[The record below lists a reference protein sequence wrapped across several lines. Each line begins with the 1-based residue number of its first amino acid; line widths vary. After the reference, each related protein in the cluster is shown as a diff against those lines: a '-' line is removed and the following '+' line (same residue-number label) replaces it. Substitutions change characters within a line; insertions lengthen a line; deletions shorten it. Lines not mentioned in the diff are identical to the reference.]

1 MAKDSEIDYSDL
13 MLEATAN
20 VQSIMLEFQ
29 NKLAKPMMKKK
40 FAEMWMGMP
49 DEMKQK
55 FATEQ
60 PEAYQALQD
69 TLK

>member
-1 MAKDSEIDYSDL
+1 MGKDIELDYSDL
-13 MLEATAN
+13 ILEATAN

-55 FATEQ
+55 FASDN
-60 PEAYQALQD
+60 PEAYKALQE
-69 TLK
+69 TLT